1 MKSTFDNVEEL
12 HKIKKFHPES
22 QLLLRIATDDSTA
35 QCRLST
41 KYGCEM
47 ENVDVLLEAIKELGL
62 NLAGVS
68 FHVGSGASDF
78 TSLYKAVRDARTVFD
93 KAANEYGLP
102 L

>member
-1 MKSTFDNVEEL
+1 
-12 HKIKKFHPES
+12 
-22 QLLLRIATDDSTA
+22 
-35 QCRLST
+35 
-41 KYGCEM
+41 M

-102 L
+102 PLKILDVGGGFQFESFKESTAV